1 MRQVSLSLGFVLGRG
16 REKRAC
22 ACGVEDRIRGVA
34 SVDGDSLGY
43 VLEAIYRTIRSDSSC
58 ALKWQGRSG
67 QQTSE
72 CLADVSPMGINRGVG
87 TLGSEGARG
96 HVRR

>member
-1 MRQVSLSLGFVLGRG
+1 MSLSLGFVLGRG